1 MIYYYGKVSVPRKE
15 ILMEKED
22 VATNNEKEDDASET
36 QDVDLKDENGL
47 DEEEKKVVDKAKE
60 LDGEVSKKQKKNN
73 KKKIII
79 IVIIISLM
87 EKIIKKSK
95 YLMKRKSISL
105 LIEWKVMIYLTLIYI
120 FYNLRMLKR
129 MRFIVLYL

>member
-73 KKKIII
+73 KKPKNIDRQDDFINIIDKDDEEHFKARNI
-79 IVIIISLM
+79 
-87 EKIIKKSK
+87 
-95 YLMKRKSISL
+95 
-105 LIEWKVMIYLTLIYI
+105 
-120 FYNLRMLKR
+120 
-129 MRFIVLYL
+129 

>member
-1 MIYYYGKVSVPRKE
+1 
-15 ILMEKED
+15 MEKED

-79 IVIIISLM
+79 IVIILIF
-87 EKIIKKSK
+87 IIGGAFSYFYFFNGKDNKKEQVS
-95 YLMKRKSISL
+95 
-105 LIEWKVMIYLTLIYI
+105 
-120 FYNLRMLKR
+120 N
-129 MRFIVLYL
+129 